1 MENTNN
7 NGFLKISLE
16 QVDELFALIPV
27 AIFIS
32 SVEDGRNIYTNR
44 ALEKL
49 LQLTKA
55 NIIGK
60 TSVELN
66 IVSAKK
72 RGEIAHN
79 AMVSNGV
86 NGIELLLK
94 NSKGELKNILTSVET
109 IEINNEKCFLSTMVD
124 ITEQKKSEAEL
135 IKSNEKL
142 LTIFDISPIA
152 IGIIDAE
159 SRKFEYV
166 NSAYEKLFLFKR
178 EEMIGKTGVELNIV
192 TPTQRDENI
201 ANVDAGNGTI
211 INMHAQA
218 KTKYGELKDVIVSVE
233 MIEWNNKKCFLST
246 TNDITELIKSKND
259 IAEQKTIEKE
269 LVDAKKIAD
278 LIALKLAVQAKMV
291 ENLLMNAPAFIATLA
306 GPTHIYEVV
315 NELYQSLFG
324 KRQLKGLALLE
335 ALPELVGQGFDVLLD
350 NVYRTGEIFVGIDI
364 PITLARDINL
374 EPELRYFN
382 FSYQPIYDENNTIY
396 SILVFGYEVTEQV
409 VSKNKNLESQKI
421 RAAELEQKVQQRT
434 LELLEANEMLQKSYQ
449 EIALNKFNKLFL
461 TEFSDR
467 FADYKLHNEFF
478 NSLVQFIA
486 DSTQIDYVFVG
497 KIIQKENDE
506 SVIETIGFSA
516 SGKMAEN
523 IDFPLADGPCEQVVR
538 GKIYSYPENCAIK
551 FPKSQTVTQLNI
563 EGFVGY
569 PLCDKEGNAIGL
581 IAVLH
586 QKKIRDPET
595 ISSILKIVA
604 KRAELELERIR
615 NEQILEE
622 NNAILEQKNIE
633 LIKTNKALQQK
644 NIEIEL
650 VSKVL
655 RNKNTQLIEAQQLG
669 QIGSWEWDI
678 LKDKIEWSD
687 ELYNLFEVTKEKFDF
702 TFENFLKYV
711 HPDDHEYMN
720 GVIQQAFKDHQPF
733 DFFHRVVR
741 SDGKERMLKGTGKVF
756 TDSEG
761 KVIRMAGIGQDVTEK
776 KLALQYAYSRSL
788 IEASLDPLIT
798 ISNEGKITD
807 MNAAF
812 TNLTGKTREVL
823 TNTDFFIYFTEPQKA
838 KQVYQEIFTK
848 GFVTNYP
855 LTIKDYKNTD
865 VLFNGSVYKDEK
877 GEVAGAVVIAR
888 DITEQKK
895 NALELLEAKVF
906 AELATTVAEEAQT
919 KAEAATQI
927 AEMAAKSKQQFL
939 SNMSHEIRTPMNA
952 IIGFTKVIL
961 KTDLSSKQKEYLT
974 AIKMSGDSLIVLIND
989 ILDLAKVD
997 AGKMTFEQVPFKL
1010 KQSIS
1015 SMLHLFETKI
1025 QEKNLGLIVNYDSK
1039 IPEVLIGDSARLHQI
1054 ILNLVSNAVKFT
1066 HQGEITV
1073 SVKLLNQTDRHVTV
1087 EFSITDTGIGI
1098 EESKLEK
1105 IFENFHQTSSGTSRL
1120 YGGTGLGLAI
1130 AKQLVEAQDGTLS
1143 VNSKIDKGSTF
1154 RFILSFQK
1162 TDAEAEYIP
1171 EIIPLDTENKDIK
1184 VLVVEDMPL
1193 NQLLMKTLLDDF
1205 GFDRDIAANGK
1216 IAIER
1221 LQSKLYDII
1230 LMDLQMPE
1238 MNGFEATE
1246 FIRKQL
1252 HSNIPIIAL
1261 TADVTTVDLEKCRAA
1276 GMNDYIAK
1284 PVDER
1289 QLYSKIVNLVKKTN
1303 LINALKLSQN
1313 ETKNKI
1319 KYTDLAYLL
1328 QRTKANPK
1336 LMSEIIS
1343 LYLEQTPPLVTTM
1356 KQAFN
1361 NKDWSL
1367 LQQAAHKMIPSFSI
1381 MGMSTDFE
1389 NMAKKIHDFAK
1400 TQQQTEEIQTL
1411 VSELEKVCLE
1421 ACQEL
1426 EAELSQLSKTLNT

>member
-7 NGFLKISLE
+7 NDRLKISLE

-27 AIFIS
+27 AISIS
-32 SVEDGRNIYTNR
+32 GVEDGRNIYANR

-49 LQLTKA
+49 LQLDKA
-55 NIIGK
+55 DIIGK

-66 IVSAKK
+66 IVSTQK
-72 RGEIAHN
+72 REEIAHN
-79 AMVSNGV
+79 AIVSNGM
-86 NGIELLLK
+86 NDIELRLK
-94 NSKGELKNILTSVET
+94 NAKGEVKTILTSVET
-109 IEINNEKCFLSTMVD
+109 IEINDQKCFLSTMVD

-135 IKSNEKL
+135 RKSNEKL
-142 LTIFDISPIA
+142 LSVFDISPIA

-159 SRKFEYV
+159 SRKFEYA
-166 NSAYEKLFLFKR
+166 NAAYEKLFLFKR

-192 TPTQRDENI
+192 TPIQRDENI
-201 ANVDAGNGTI
+201 TNVNAGNGAI
-211 INMHAQA
+211 LNMHAKA

-233 MIEWNNKKCFLST
+233 KIEWNNKNCFLST
-246 TNDITELIKSKND
+246 TNDITELIKSKNE

-269 LVDAKKIAD
+269 LVDSKKIAD
-278 LIALKLAVQAKMV
+278 LIARKLAIQAKMV
-291 ENLLMNAPAFIATLA
+291 ENLLMNAPAFIATLT
-306 GPTHIYEVV
+306 GPTHVYEVV

-324 KRQLKGLALLE
+324 KRQLKGLAILE

-350 NVYRTGEIFVGIDI
+350 NVYNTGEIFVGIEI
-364 PITLARDINL
+364 PIYLARDVNL
-374 EPELRYFN
+374 KPELLYFN
-382 FSYQPIYDENNTIY
+382 FSYQPIYDENNTIF
-396 SILVFGYEVTEQV
+396 SILVFGYEITEQV
-409 VSKNKNLESQKI
+409 VAKNKNLESQKI
-421 RAAELEQKVQQRT
+421 RSAELEQKLQQRT
-434 LELLEANEMLQKSYQ
+434 IELTEANEMLQKSYQ
-449 EIALNKFNKLFL
+449 EIALNKYNKLFL
-461 TEFSDR
+461 TEFSER

-486 DSTQIDYVFVG
+486 DTTQIDYVFVG
-497 KIIQKENDE
+497 KLLQNENSEDF
-506 SVIETIGFSA
+506 IETIAFSA
-516 SGKMAEN
+516 FSKLVEN
-523 IDFPLADGPCEQVVR
+523 ITFPLANSPCEQVLR
-538 GKIYSYPENCAIK
+538 GKIYSYPENCAIH
-551 FPKSQTVTQLNI
+551 FPKCETNIQLNI
-563 EGFVGY
+563 EGYIGY
-569 PLCDKEGNAIGL
+569 PLYDNESKAIGL
-581 IAVLH
+581 ISVLH
-586 QKKIRDPET
+586 QKKIKDPET

-622 NNAILEQKNIE
+622 NNKMLEQKNKDLDRINKSLE
-633 LIKTNKALQQK
+633 LK
-644 NIEIEL
+644 NIETQNFAT
-650 VSKVL
+650 VL
-655 RNKNTQLIEAQQLG
+655 KNKNNQLIEAQQLG
-669 QIGSWEWDI
+669 QIGSWDWDVLTNQI
-678 LKDKIEWSD
+678 VWSD
-687 ELYNLFEVTKEKFDF
+687 ELYNLFQLPKGKFDF
-702 TFENFLKYV
+702 KFENFLKFI
-711 HPDDHEYMN
+711 HPLDHEYMSAI
-720 GVIQQAFKDHQPF
+720 IQKALIDHQPF
-733 DFFHRVVR
+733 DFFHRLVR
-741 SDGKERMLKGTGKVF
+741 ADGSERIIKGTGKVS

-761 KVIRMAGIGQDVTEK
+761 RVIRMAGIGQDITEK
-776 KLALQYAYSRSL
+776 KLASQYAYSRSL

-798 ISNEGKITD
+798 INNEGKITD
-807 MNAAF
+807 MNLAF
-812 TNLTGKTREVL
+812 ERATGKTREAL
-823 TNTDFFIYFTEPQKA
+823 TDSDFFIYFTDPEKA
-838 KQVYQEIFTK
+838 RKVYEQVFEK
-848 GFVTNYP
+848 GFVSNHP
-855 LTIKDYKNTD
+855 LTLKDQKLTN

-877 GEVAGAVVIAR
+877 GNILGAVVVAR
-888 DITEQKK
+888 DITEQ
-895 NALELLEAKVF
+895 NRAATELLEAKLF
-906 AELATTVAEEAQT
+906 AELATSIAEEAQT

-961 KTDLSSKQKEYLT
+961 KTELSAKQKEYLT

-997 AGKMTFEQVPFKL
+997 AGKMTFEQAPFKL

-1216 IAIER
+1216 IAIEK

-1246 FIRKQL
+1246 YIRKQL

-1284 PVDER
+1284 PIDER
-1289 QLYSKIVNLVKKTN
+1289 MLYSKIVNLVKKTN
-1303 LINALKLSQN
+1303 LLNALTLPQDEK
-1313 ETKNKI
+1313 TNKI
-1319 KYTDLAYLL
+1319 KHTDLAYLL

-1336 LMSEIIS
+1336 LMSEMIS

-1356 KQAFN
+1356 KQAFI

-1367 LQQAAHKMIPSFSI
+1367 LQQAAHKIIPSFSI

-1426 EAELSQLSKTLNT
+1426 EEELSQLSKSLNT